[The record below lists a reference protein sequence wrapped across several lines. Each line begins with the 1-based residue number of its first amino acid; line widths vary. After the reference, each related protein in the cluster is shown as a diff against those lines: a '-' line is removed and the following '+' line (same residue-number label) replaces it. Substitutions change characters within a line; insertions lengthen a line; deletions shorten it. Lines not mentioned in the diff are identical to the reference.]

1 MISHWERLLGI
12 ARSIIDQSGIGD
24 DWTFGGGTAMM
35 VQIGHR
41 LSHDIDL
48 FVDDPQLLGYLD
60 PSKQSFDFEIKPS
73 AYAGDGNRFLK
84 IAFDDLGEIDFVA
97 CSPLSAKPTKR
108 IELHGRP
115 IFIETIAE
123 IITKKVF
130 YRGSMITP
138 RDVFDIAAAGKTHRR
153 EIVQALA
160 GYPKKVSATITALE
174 RANPQYVLSVIG
186 DLQINPDFES
196 LKETAIEKCL
206 AILRSALPS
215 SQ

>member
-1 MISHWERLLGI
+1 MISHWERLLVI

-24 DWTFGGGTAMM
+24 DWAFGGGTAMM

-48 FVDDPQLLGYLD
+48 FLDDPQFLGYLD

-97 CSPLSAKPTKR
+97 CSQLTDEPTKR

-115 IFIETIAE
+115 IMIETLAE

-130 YRGSMITP
+130 YRGSMIAP
-138 RDVFDIAAAGKTHRR
+138 RDVFDIAAAGKTHRG
-153 EIVQALA
+153 ELVQALA
-160 GYPKKVSATITALE
+160 GYPEKVSATIAALE
-174 RANPQYVLSVIG
+174 RENPEYVLSVIG
-186 DLQINPDFES
+186 DLQINPDFVP
-196 LKETAIEKCL
+196 LKETAIDECL
-206 AILRSALPS
+206 AILRSALLS